1 MNWLLH
7 AKTRAANGKPRSW
20 RRAFLGAQAG
30 RGPHTAHVSK
40 LWRGLERPGLSARML
55 VMKYRVYLEPDED
68 GVFVVTCPAL
78 PGCVS
83 QGRTRAEAT
92 ENIREAIEGYLK
104 SLRKHGDPLPPSILE
119 EVIEV
124 AGG

>member
-1 MNWLLH
+1 V
-7 AKTRAANGKPRSW
+7 APCAEADSI
-20 RRAFLGAQAG
+20 
-30 RGPHTAHVSK
+30 V
-40 LWRGLERPGLSARML
+40 GLIEYRL
-55 VMKYRVYLEPDED
+55 MKYRVYLEQDED
-68 GVFVVTCPAL
+68 GVFVATCPAL

-92 ENIREAIEGYLK
+92 GNIKEAIEGYLQ
-104 SLRKHGDPLPPSILE
+104 SLRRHGDPVPPGILE

>member
-1 MNWLLH
+1 VRSGAGPQA
-7 AKTRAANGKPRSW
+7 AKRDSAPR
-20 RRAFLGAQAG
+20 FG
-30 RGPHTAHVSK
+30 HVSNSIP
-40 LWRGLERPGLSARML
+40 RRPYLATL
-55 VMKYRVYLEPDED
+55 VKCWVMKYRVYLEPDED
-68 GVFVVTCPAL
+68 GVFVATCPAL

-83 QGRTRAEAT
+83 QGRTRIEAT